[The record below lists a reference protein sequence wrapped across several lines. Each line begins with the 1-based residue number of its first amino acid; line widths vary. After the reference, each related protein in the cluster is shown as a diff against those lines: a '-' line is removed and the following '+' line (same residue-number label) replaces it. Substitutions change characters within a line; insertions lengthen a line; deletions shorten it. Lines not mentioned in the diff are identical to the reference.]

1 MGVLQGKVAV
11 ITGSGAGLGREY
23 ALLFAKEGA
32 KVVVND
38 PGCNRD
44 GTGAGQVADDVVKEI
59 QAAGGEAVANYLP
72 VGPMA
77 NAAAIVQTSIDSFG
91 KIDILV
97 NNAGILRD
105 RTILNMSEE
114 EWDAVVNVHLKGT
127 FSCLQA
133 AARVMKEQGTGG
145 RIINTSS
152 SSGLL
157 GNFGQSNYG
166 AAKAGIYG
174 LTRVAAQEMMKLG
187 ITVNAIAPI
196 AATRM
201 LSDLAEYKGSPELE
215 RLSPRYV
222 APLVTFLASDAAAQ
236 ITGQTFGI
244 EGNQL
249 FLYRMTTTHGVTRYQ
264 GTEPFTIEEIGKA
277 MHQVL
282 FW

>member
-11 ITGSGAGLGREY
+11 ITGAGAGLGREY

-32 KVVVND
+32 KIVVND

-44 GTGAGQVADDVVKEI
+44 GTGAGQVADEVVREI

-72 VGPMA
+72 VGSMA
-77 NAAAIVQTSIDSFG
+77 NAAKIVQTAIDSFG

-105 RTILNMSEE
+105 RTILNMTEA
-114 EWDAVVNVHLKGT
+114 EWDDVVNVHLKGT

-133 AARVMKEQGTGG
+133 AAVAMKEQGKGG

-174 LTRVAAQEMMKLG
+174 LTRVAAQEFMKLG

-201 LSDLAEYKGSPELE
+201 LADLPEFKGLDD
-215 RLSPRYV
+215 LDKLGPRYV
-222 APLVTFLASDAAAQ
+222 APLVAFLATDASAQ

-264 GTEPFTIEEIGKA
+264 GPEPFTIEEVGKA

>member
-23 ALLFAKEGA
+23 ALLFAREGA
-32 KVVVND
+32 KIVVND

-44 GTGAGQVADDVVKEI
+44 GTGTGQVADEVVKEI
-59 QAAGGEAVANYLP
+59 KALGGEAVANYLP
-72 VGPMA
+72 VGPME
-77 NAAAIVQTSIDSFG
+77 NASKIVQTAVDSFG

-114 EWDAVVNVHLKGT
+114 EWNSVVNVHLKGT
-127 FSCLQA
+127 FTCLQA
-133 AARVMKEQGTGG
+133 AAIVMKEQGKGG

-157 GNFGQSNYG
+157 GNFGQGNYG
-166 AAKAGIYG
+166 AAKAGVYG
-174 LTRVAAQEMMKLG
+174 LTRVAAQELMKLG

-201 LSDLAEYKGSPELE
+201 LADLPEFKEAPDLE
-215 RLSPRYV
+215 KLGPRYV
-222 APLVTFLASDAAAQ
+222 APLVAFLASDFSTQ